1 MKKLDFLQSAKSDLL
16 AIAYKHRLLVGEN
29 SARKITGNIRSALE
43 NLKANPYLG
52 VKCEGEQFTDKDFR
66 RLICGNYLCF
76 YKVKEDRVV
85 VYYII
90 DGRTDYSRLF

>member
-1 MKKLDFLQSAKSDLL
+1 MKKLDILRSATDDLL
-16 AIAYKHRLLVGEN
+16 AIANKHRLLVGEN
-29 SARKITGNIRSALE
+29 SARKITNDIRNALE

-52 VKCEGEQFTDKDFR
+52 VKCEGEQFADKNFR

-76 YKVKEDRVV
+76 YKVKDDRVV

-90 DGRTDYSRLF
+90 DGRTDYPRLF